1 LTIRIL
7 LLSILFVVLSLLSLL
22 TGSVWISPSEIYEAL
37 TNPQLNVVNHFIFT
51 QLRLSKT
58 IAAIVV
64 GMGLPISGLMMQT
77 LYRNPLAGPFVLGI
91 SSGASLGVALFV
103 FAGSS
108 LLALSPWLLSLGL
121 GFFAILGAFLVML
134 LVLTVSISIRNSASL
149 LVVGIMVG
157 SLSTALVSVMQ
168 YYSSP
173 QLLQRFVVWT
183 FGSLGGIHWNEIIV
197 MTLVVSFSIVFSFGL
212 MKSMNALMI
221 NEDYAKGLGI
231 KVNYLKIKMIVL
243 SSLMAGIIT
252 AYAGPIAFIGVA
264 IPHLARNFIHTS
276 DHRKTLP
283 IVLLLGSNM
292 MLICDLISQLP
303 GGTTVL
309 PINSVTALFGA
320 PIVIWIVIKNRSFLN
335 S

>member
-1 LTIRIL
+1 
-7 LLSILFVVLSLLSLL
+7 
-22 TGSVWISPSEIYEAL
+22 
-37 TNPQLNVVNHFIFT
+37 
-51 QLRLSKT
+51 
-58 IAAIVV
+58 
-64 GMGLPISGLMMQT
+64 
-77 LYRNPLAGPFVLGI
+77 
-91 SSGASLGVALFV
+91 
-103 FAGSS
+103 
-108 LLALSPWLLSLGL
+108 
-121 GFFAILGAFLVML
+121 
-134 LVLTVSISIRNSASL
+134 
-149 LVVGIMVG
+149 
-157 SLSTALVSVMQ
+157 
-168 YYSSP
+168 
-173 QLLQRFVVWT
+173 
-183 FGSLGGIHWNEIIV
+183 